1 MFWGPSI
8 LLGPE
13 PDVVLDGGLVSL
25 RPCCRPP
32 SRSTLA
38 DGPEKRPARPSDPLD
53 EPLLSLRRPTGPPP
67 VGGRRN
73 LVPDVVI
80 ASGGTA
86 IWWGGQTDM
95 CLQEAIPRGPQ
106 KEAGALAYLGEA
118 AGGPATLLLQG
129 RPGDTTTSLRA
140 KHRGPLSL
148 PSCPPLP
155 LPAHCSL
162 SLACAHS
169 IFPFPSLLQG
179 SGRPPRHFP
188 SPQEALSRV
197 RAATHKLRGVWGLG
211 PPALDGAS
219 VPLRGSGLQGTLLRV
234 SSAGLRDRHGHGDRW
249 EQGRGLRAERVL
261 HHTEELWG
269 KWW

>member
-1 MFWGPSI
+1 MFWGPST

-32 SRSTLA
+32 SRLTLA

-53 EPLLSLRRPTGPPP
+53 EPLLSLRRPAGPPP

-169 IFPFPSLLQG
+169 ILPFPSLLQG
-179 SGRPPRHFP
+179 SGRPPPPFSLPPR
-188 SPQEALSRV
+188 SPVQGAGCYSQTEGS
-197 RAATHKLRGVWGLG
+197 LG
-211 PPALDGAS
+211 A
-219 VPLRGSGLQGTLLRV
+219 GTP
-234 SSAGLRDRHGHGDRW
+234 GP
-249 EQGRGLRAERVL
+249 
-261 HHTEELWG
+261 
-269 KWW
+269 